1 MSILERRQA
10 LDRLQQSRTGP
21 AFIAAVIKK
30 FGDDRAGNLAALI
43 AYYAFVSLFP
53 LLLVFVTIL
62 GYTLDGDPRLKQEI
76 LEGTLGKFPLL
87 SDQLKLH
94 SLSGN
99 GLALAFGIVLTL
111 LAGLGVTGASQTA
124 FNRIWAVPFSK
135 QPNFLT
141 SRLRGIALLL
151 TLGALTIVSTL
162 AGGFVGASES
172 GSAGAWALIAGV
184 IVALIANFVLFASAF
199 KLLTAIALSW
209 RDVLPG
215 AVLASALWTLLQYF
229 GGLYVSHELK
239 NNGPLYGSFAFVLG
253 LLAWL
258 YLGAQLTMLSAEVNA
273 VLARKLWP
281 RSLFAPGLLDADRR
295 AMRAAVRAQNRNVGE
310 RIEVHFEEPK
320 EEDVED
326 VEAP

>member
-1 MSILERRQA
+1 MSLLERRQA

-21 AFIAAVIKK
+21 AFVAAVIRK
-30 FGDDRAGNLAALI
+30 FGDDGAGNLAALI

-62 GYTLDGDPRLKQEI
+62 GYVLDGDPRLKDEI

-94 SLSGN
+94 SLSGS
-99 GLALAFGIVLTL
+99 GPALAIGIVLTL

-124 FNRIWAVPFSK
+124 LNRIWAVPFSK
-135 QPNFLT
+135 RPNFLI

-151 TLGALTIVSTL
+151 TLGALTIVATL

-172 GSAGAWALIAGV
+172 GNASAWALIAGV
-184 IVALIANFVLFASAF
+184 VLALIANLVLFTSAF
-199 KLLTAIALSW
+199 KLLTAISLSW

-215 AVLASALWTLLQYF
+215 AAVASALWTLLQYF
-229 GGLYVSHELK
+229 GGVYVSHELRHT
-239 NNGPLYGSFAFVLG
+239 GPLYGSFALVLG

-258 YLGAQLTMLSAEVNA
+258 YLGAQLTLFSAEVNV
-273 VLARKLWP
+273 VLARRLWP
-281 RSLFAPGLLDADRR
+281 RSLFAPGLLEADRR
-295 AMRAAVRAQNRNVGE
+295 ATRESVRAQNRNAGE

-320 EEDVED
+320 EGSK
-326 VEAP
+326 AP

>member
-1 MSILERRQA
+1 MSLLERRQA
-10 LDRLQQSRTGP
+10 LDRFQQSRTVP
-21 AFIAAVIKK
+21 AFVAAVIKK
-30 FGDDRAGNLAALI
+30 FGDDGAGNLAALI

-62 GYTLDGDPRLKQEI
+62 GYVLEGNPHLKEEI

-94 SLSGN
+94 SLSGS
-99 GLALAFGIVLTL
+99 GPALAIGIVLTL

-124 FNRIWAVPFSK
+124 LNRIWAVPFSK

-151 TLGALTIVSTL
+151 TLGALTIVSTI

-172 GSAGAWALIAGV
+172 SGSGAWALIAGV
-184 IVALIANFVLFASAF
+184 VVALVANLVLFASAF
-199 KLLTAIALSW
+199 KLLTATALSW
-209 RDVLPG
+209 RNVLPG
-215 AVLASALWTLLQYF
+215 AAVASVLWTLLQYF

-239 NNGPLYGSFAFVLG
+239 HTGPLYGSFAFVLG

-258 YLGAQLTMLSAEVNA
+258 YLGAQLTLLSAEVNV
-273 VLARKLWP
+273 VLARRLWP

-295 AMRAAVRAQNRNVGE
+295 ATRAAVRAQNRNAGE
-310 RIEVHFEEPK
+310 RIEVHFEDPK
-320 EEDVED
+320 EHSKT
-326 VEAP
+326 P